1 MSTVSSPTIIM
12 LAAIVNVIE
21 KHKSIVES
29 LHAKEAEQEEAMD
42 AMDAARERAEAFG
55 CVGKAPPEAKALLV
69 VAEQLYADKATEKMQ
84 LLFKLMDGDD
94 ELSVA
99 CAAAGMRESEA
110 FAHYFGSVVESTPE
124 TRAMVAW
131 TAKAEDEAAAAAAA
145 GEDTKK
151 EASSDAE
158 SASEDAESASEDA
171 DEDTKKEEE
180 PRAKRP
186 RWYYGSD

>member
-1 MSTVSSPTIIM
+1 
-12 LAAIVNVIE
+12 
-21 KHKSIVES
+21 
-29 LHAKEAEQEEAMD
+29 MD
-42 AMDAARERAEAFG
+42 AMDAATERAEAFG

-69 VAEQLYADKATEKMQ
+69 AAEQLYADKATEKMQ

-131 TAKAEDEAAAAAAA
+131 TANAEDEAAAAAAA

-151 EASSDAE
+151 EASSDASE
-158 SASEDAESASEDA
+158 EDAESASEEDA

-180 PRAKRP
+180 PRAKRA
-186 RWYYGSD
+186 RWSYGSD

>member
-1 MSTVSSPTIIM
+1 MRIQKIKNKMSTVSSSAAK
-12 LAAIVNVIE
+12 LAAIVKVIE

-29 LHAKEAEQEEAMD
+29 AHAKEAEQEEAMD

-69 VAEQLYADKATEKMQ
+69 VAEQLYVDKAAEKME
-84 LLFKLMDGDD
+84 LLFKLMDCDD

-124 TRAMVAW
+124 TRHMVAR
-131 TAKAEDEAAAAAAA
+131 TAKAE
-145 GEDTKK
+145 
-151 EASSDAE
+151 
-158 SASEDAESASEDA
+158 A
-171 DEDTKKEEE
+171 DEEDEDMKEE
-180 PRAKRP
+180 RRVKRSC
-186 RWYYGSD
+186 YDDYGSD